1 MRSFKLVIV
10 ALACLTVVAGGCGKK
25 NPPVEPQPPVVDTTP
40 TDPVVPPPAPPV
52 DTSQP
57 ETLNL
62 AGVYFEYDMYDL
74 KEDARATLA
83 SNAKQL
89 ESNASVKVTIEGH
102 CDERGTTEYNLALGE
117 KRAQAAR
124 DYLVNYGISGDRM
137 STVSYGEERP
147 ADPASNETA
156 WAKNRRAAFTVR

>member
-10 ALACLTVVAGGCGKK
+10 SLACLTLIAGGCGKK
-25 NPPVEPQPPVVDTTP
+25 NPPAEPQPP
-40 TDPVVPPPAPPV
+40 PVVQEPTPPPVAPPPAPPAE
-52 DTSQP
+52 P
-57 ETLNL
+57 EPEPLNL
-62 AGVYFEYDMYDL
+62 ANVYFDYDRYDL

-83 SNAKQL
+83 ANAKQL
-89 ESNASVKVTIEGH
+89 EGNTSARITIEGH

-124 DYLVNYGISGDRM
+124 DYLVNYGIAGDRL

-147 ADPASNETA
+147 VDPGSNEDA
-156 WAKNRRAAFTVR
+156 WAKNRRAAFVLR